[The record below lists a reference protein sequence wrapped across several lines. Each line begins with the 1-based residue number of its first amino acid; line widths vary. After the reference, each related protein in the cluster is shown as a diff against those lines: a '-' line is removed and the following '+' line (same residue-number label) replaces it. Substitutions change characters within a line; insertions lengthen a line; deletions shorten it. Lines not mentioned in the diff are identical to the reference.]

1 MNSWVSADQ
10 KAVIA
15 WAWTVEGTMKLAA
28 VDINQKF
35 SLFADQWS
43 PKVVAKVNNYLVK
56 IGKLQGDFVWHK
68 HDETDE
74 LFLVNKG
81 VLRVDLREGQVFV
94 KKGQMFV
101 VPKGV
106 EHLTHADEEC
116 ELIMFE
122 PETTRNTGNVKGEMT
137 VEKLEWI

>member
-1 MNSWVSADQ
+1 MEGSMN
-10 KAVIA
+10 
-15 WAWTVEGTMKLAA
+15 LRA

-35 SLFADQWS
+35 SLFSEQWS
-43 PKVVAKVNNYLVK
+43 PKVIARINNYLVK

-68 HDETDE
+68 HDDTDE

-81 VLRVDLREGQVFV
+81 VLRVDLKEGHVFIN
-94 KKGQMFV
+94 KGQMFV
-101 VPKGV
+101 VPRGV

-122 PETTRNTGNVKGEMT
+122 PETTLNTGDVKGHMT

>member
-1 MNSWVSADQ
+1 MPPERNIKEEIVNLQAID
-10 KAVIA
+10 
-15 WAWTVEGTMKLAA
+15 L
-28 VDINQKF
+28 DRKF
-35 SLFADQWS
+35 GLFTEQWS
-43 PKVVAKVNNYLVK
+43 PKVIGRINNYLVK

-81 VLRVDLREGQVFV
+81 VLRVDLREGSVHV
-94 KKGQMFV
+94 RKGQIFI

-116 ELIMFE
+116 ELVMFE
-122 PETTRNTGNVKGEMT
+122 PETTLNTGDVKADKT
-137 VEKLEWI
+137 VETLEWI

>member
-1 MNSWVSADQ
+1 MELSV
-10 KAVIA
+10 
-15 WAWTVEGTMKLAA
+15 
-28 VDINQKF
+28 VDIEQKF
-35 SLFADQWS
+35 ALFTEQWS
-43 PKVVAKVNNYLVK
+43 PKVIGKVNDYLVK
-56 IGKLQGDFVWHK
+56 IGKLQGSFVWHK

-81 VLRVDLREGQVFV
+81 VLRVSLRDGEVCV

-106 EHLTHADEEC
+106 EHITHADEEC

-122 PETTRNTGNVKGEMT
+122 PATTLNTGDVQDEMT
-137 VEKLEWI
+137 VDNLDWI